1 MFVTQPKA
9 FAALALFGALFSAPA
24 SFAGILELEPETRTI
39 EGVKLSD
46 SAVLTAGEKKIKL
59 KRFAAG
65 LRKKKV
71 AIFWANVYVG
81 QVFSTEGLASP
92 PKSIEEGLE
101 TLAKQ
106 PVVAIT
112 LSFLRDVSVDK
123 MKAAFEDSL
132 QTNKID
138 PKAEAMKPLFSVVEK
153 SGGMKDKLTTTIVLE
168 RAPDGKESFR
178 FENGKGEVQASGVE
192 SGAIR
197 KILTMWFGKPADSG
211 VERLHKQFLGKED

>member
-1 MFVTQPKA
+1 MFAPKPKLSLII
-9 FAALALFGALFSAPA
+9 ALLSVLPSNFLAH
-24 SFAGILELEPETRTI
+24 AGILELKPETRTI

-46 SAVLTAGEKKIKL
+46 SAFLTSGEKKIAL

-71 AIFWANVYVG
+71 AIFWADVYVG
-81 QVFSTEGLASP
+81 QIFSTEGLETP
-92 PKSIEEGLE
+92 PKSIEAGLE
-101 TLAKQ
+101 TLSKQ

-132 QTNKID
+132 ETNNID
-138 PKAEAMKPLFSVVEK
+138 PKSEAMKPLFAVVEK

-168 RAPDGKESFR
+168 RTLDGKESFR
-178 FENGKGEVQASGVE
+178 FENGIGEVQSSSIE

-211 VERLHKQFLGKED
+211 VERLHQQFLGKDE